1 MLNKCNVF
9 ILPSH
14 TEGLPI
20 SILEAFSYGKYVVA
34 TYVGGIPEIINHVN
48 GVKFNP
54 MDKDALYKVLSD
66 LLQNGLSFVDN
77 NAIKKT
83 VYEYMPESVEKQLSN
98 LYNSIIDG
106 Q

>member
-34 TYVGGIPEIINHVN
+34 TNVGGIPGN
-48 GVKFNP
+48 
-54 MDKDALYKVLSD
+54 Y
-66 LLQNGLSFVDN
+66 
-77 NAIKKT
+77 
-83 VYEYMPESVEKQLSN
+83 
-98 LYNSIIDG
+98 
-106 Q
+106 

>member
-1 MLNKCNVF
+1 M
-9 ILPSH
+9 
-14 TEGLPI
+14 
-20 SILEAFSYGKYVVA
+20 
-34 TYVGGIPEIINHVN
+34 N
-48 GVKFNP
+48 GVMFNP

>member
-1 MLNKCNVF
+1 M
-9 ILPSH
+9 
-14 TEGLPI
+14 
-20 SILEAFSYGKYVVA
+20 
-34 TYVGGIPEIINHVN
+34 
-48 GVKFNP
+48 FNP

-83 VYEYMPESVEKQLSN
+83 VYEYMTESVEKQLSN